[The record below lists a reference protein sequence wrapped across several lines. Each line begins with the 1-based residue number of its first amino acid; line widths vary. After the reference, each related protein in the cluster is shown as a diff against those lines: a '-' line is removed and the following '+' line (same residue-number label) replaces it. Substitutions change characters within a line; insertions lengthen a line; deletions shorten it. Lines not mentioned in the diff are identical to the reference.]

1 MVKRQCTMTNML
13 VMVKNPK
20 VSVLEI
26 EYVAINLST
35 SAINNDEKNHIK
47 RANEKWKDTWYD
59 LYDWVEFNKESGRLF
74 CRTCREG
81 GGKSIYA
88 SEGSTNVQISAL

>member
-1 MVKRQCTMTNML
+1 MVKRQRTMTNML

-26 EYVAINLST
+26 EHVPINPST

-47 RANEKWKDTWYD
+47 RANE
-59 LYDWVEFNKESGRLF
+59 E
-74 CRTCREG
+74 
-81 GGKSIYA
+81 
-88 SEGSTNVQISAL
+88 